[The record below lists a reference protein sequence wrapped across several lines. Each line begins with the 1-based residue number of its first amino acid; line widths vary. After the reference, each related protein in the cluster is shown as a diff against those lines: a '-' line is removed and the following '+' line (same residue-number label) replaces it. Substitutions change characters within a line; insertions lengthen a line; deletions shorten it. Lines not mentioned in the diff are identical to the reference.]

1 MADQNQPAQQQLQV
15 KVPDDVQK
23 GTYSNAVSVNVNSNE
38 VVLDFGY
45 LLPNTPNPIIEVVSR
60 VNMNQ
65 RTAESFIGV
74 LSGALDDFKKKQAQ
88 MNAQQAY
95 LTMARSEYFPTL
107 SLDANYNYAGET
119 TADLRANSYVGLS
132 LNFPI
137 FNGFSSDARVDEEKI
152 ALKNLEQQELSLRN
166 QINLEIWNAYLS
178 VKESI
183 ESINNTKI
191 F

>member
-1 MADQNQPAQQQLQV
+1 MADANPQGAQQGAQQQLQV

-74 LSGALDDFKKKQAQ
+74 LSGAMEDFKKKQAQ
-88 MNAQQAY
+88 MN
-95 LTMARSEYFPTL
+95 
-107 SLDANYNYAGET
+107 T
-119 TADLRANSYVGLS
+119 TASAGASPSAPSPVGTE
-132 LNFPI
+132 PAA
-137 FNGFSSDARVDEEKI
+137 GAAVPVMPPYPE
-152 ALKNLEQQELSLRN
+152 
-166 QINLEIWNAYLS
+166 NA
-178 VKESI
+178 
-183 ESINNTKI
+183 
-191 F
+191 